1 MNFTLLSDPL
11 PKPWCNINCQ
21 SLTAKTSSID
31 EIDINDM
38 KVSDINFTTA
48 RQSDTPLSATN
59 YALPTT
65 AGITGQVLTKG
76 MGVSSAWQTPQV
88 YGLFSQTSIKTV
100 ENTLAET
107 SLIGTGVGGLT
118 FPIGFFQ
125 NGYSFVYKTGGQWR
139 TAGASQSIRFR
150 LRTSALVNPILFDT
164 GLLLTSNV
172 NTVRGWNIECQFT
185 YYAGNIITNFTFA
198 YIDSNNN
205 TSGFV
210 NRGNT
215 PISNTVTNT
224 IDLTVQWGG
233 SLTPSNTITSDYGT
247 LTKIF

>member
-1 MNFTLLSDPL
+1 MNLDILTKNAV
-11 PKPWCNINCQ
+11 KPWLGIYCQ
-21 SLTAKTSSID
+21 SLTAETVSVD

-76 MGVSSAWQTPQV
+76 VGVSSAWQTPQV
-88 YGLFSQTSIKTV
+88 YGLFSQTSIKTI
-100 ENTLAET
+100 ENTITET
-107 SLIGTGVGGLT
+107 SLIGSGVGNLT
-118 FPIGFFQ
+118 FPTGFFQ

-139 TAGASQSIRFR
+139 TVATNQSIRFR
-150 LRTSALVNPILFDT
+150 LRTSAITNPILFDT

-185 YYAGNIITNFTFA
+185 YYAGTIVTNFTFT

-210 NRGNT
+210 SRGNT
-215 PISNTVTNT
+215 TISNTVSNT

>member
-21 SLTAKTSSID
+21 SLTAKTMSAD

-107 SLIGTGVGGLT
+107 SLIGTGVGGRT
-118 FPIGFFQ
+118 VPIGFFQ

-139 TAGASQSIRFR
+139 TVANSQSIRFR
-150 LRTSALVNPILFDT
+150 LRTNSFLFDT
-164 GLLLTSNV
+164 GILLTTNV
-172 NTVRGWNIECQFT
+172 NTVRGWNVECQFT
-185 YYAGNIITNFTFA
+185 YYAGSIVTNFTFT
-198 YIDSNNN
+198 YIDANNN

-210 NRGNT
+210 SRGNGV
-215 PISNTVTNT
+215 IDNTVSNT
-224 IDLTVQWGG
+224 IDFTVQWGG
-233 SLTPSNTITSDYGT
+233 AVSISNTITSDYGT
-247 LTKIF
+247 LIKIF